1 MSDAALD
8 RKALDAAP
16 AGDRTAQADEA
27 RAFWRLRRRRM
38 ANMARQALA
47 EGRLRLGT
55 IILLTGVFWA
65 GLYLLFAEGFHFLDL
80 AIQHAD
86 TLDLVISKV
95 FELFFFSLLVM
106 LVFSSGIILY
116 GSLFS
121 SRETSYLLTTPASEG
136 RIFIHKFQEA
146 MLFSSWGSLLLGTPL
161 AVAYGVESQAP
172 WYYYLLMP
180 PALVA
185 FVYIPGAVG
194 AIACLAIVRFL
205 PRNRLRLLWI
215 LAGLTFLGGAWLAV
229 SAARASTDHLLTSGW
244 FREVLGRL
252 EFSDYRLLPSWWLS
266 AALRETAAGIWPQ
279 GMLFLA
285 LLVSNALFCHL
296 LAVTA
301 AERWYRP
308 AYSELYNQSI
318 TLRGMWLTPVDRAVE
333 RFAWPLSRHM
343 RLLLVKDLRIF
354 RRDPVQWSQFL
365 IFFGLLGMYFLNVR
379 RLTYNADSTSWIHLI
394 SFLNLTVVGLILSTF
409 TTRFIFPLMSLEGR
423 RFWILGLLPL
433 SRQAILWSKFLFAL
447 IGSLATCLSLIGL
460 SDLMLRVDPLVAA
473 MHVLTCLA
481 MSSGLSGIA
490 VGLGAALPDMR
501 EDSPTK
507 IAAGFGGT
515 LNLVLSTIFVLAVV
529 LCVALPCHLYVSGG
543 QLTDGSLFWNEGM
556 VLRWLIVGACGTAA
570 LGILAT
576 AFPLWMG
583 FRAFRRMEF

>member
-1 MSDAALD
+1 MSDGAID
-8 RKALDAAP
+8 RHMLA
-16 AGDRTAQADEA
+16 TAVESRADNASEA
-27 RAFWRLRRRRM
+27 TAFWRMRRRRL
-38 ANMARQALA
+38 ANMARQTLA

-55 IILLTGVFWA
+55 IVLLTGVFWA
-65 GLYLLFAEGFHFLDL
+65 GLYLLFAEGFYFLDL

-86 TLDLVISKV
+86 TLDQVTSKV
-95 FELFFFSLLVM
+95 FEIFFFSLLVM
-106 LVFSSGIILY
+106 LIFSSGIILY

-121 SRETSYLLTTPASEG
+121 SRETGYLLTTPASEG
-136 RIFIHKFQEA
+136 RIFVHKFQEA

-161 AVAYGVESQAP
+161 CVAFGVEAGAP

-185 FVYIPGAVG
+185 FVYIPGAIG

-205 PRNRLRLLWI
+205 PRNRIKLMFVLLI
-215 LAGLTFLGGAWLAV
+215 VTLLVGIWLAV
-229 SAARASTDHLLTSGW
+229 SAARTATDNLLTSGW

-266 AALRETAAGIWPQ
+266 AALRESAAGAWSQ
-279 GMLFLA
+279 GVLFLA

-296 LAVTA
+296 LAVSA
-301 AERWYRP
+301 ASKWYRV
-308 AYSELYNQSI
+308 AYSELYNQSFS
-318 TLRGMWLTPVDRAVE
+318 LRATWLTPFDKAVV
-333 RFAWPLSRHM
+333 RFGWPLSPHM

-409 TTRFIFPLMSLEGR
+409 TTRFIYPLVSLEGR

-433 SRQAILWSKFLFAL
+433 ERDSILWSKFLFAL
-447 IGSLATCLSLIGL
+447 VGSLVTCLSLIGL
-460 SDLMLRVDPLVAA
+460 SDLMLGVVPLVAA
-473 MHVLTCLA
+473 MHVLTCLVL
-481 MSSGLSGIA
+481 SSGLSGIA
-490 VGLGAALPDMR
+490 VGLGSRLPDMR
-501 EDSPTK
+501 EESPTK

-515 LNLVLSTIFVLAVV
+515 LNLVLSTIFVLTVVVSVAV
-529 LCVALPCHLYVSGG
+529 PCHLHVSGG
-543 QLTDGSLFWNEGM
+543 RLTDSSPMWDEDM
-556 VLRWLIVGACGTAA
+556 IRRWLILGACGSVA
-570 LGILAT
+570 LGVLAT
-576 AFPLWMG
+576 VLPLWIG